1 VECLFRERGRDER
14 GTRREEERERKGER
28 ERERERESTV
38 RGGMCICARVRHH
51 HPPVYFEALVK
62 QYERENT

>member
-14 GTRREEERERKGER
+14 GTRREEERERKGE
-28 ERERERESTV
+28 
-38 RGGMCICARVRHH
+38 MCICARVRHH